1 MVKCPME
8 KQNPLISAVIPV
20 YNRPDHCLEAVKS
33 VLAQTYRPLELIIGD
48 DGSDDH
54 TLDVLRSFLEEYT
67 GEIPV
72 KILELDH
79 SGCPGAVR
87 NSCADH
93 CEGEFLAFLDSDDL
107 WLSDKIE
114 TQYNALHRD
123 NSGVLISHTREQW
136 NRQGKIISQAGM
148 DHQREGFLFHDA
160 LKKCTI
166 GPSTVMISSDLYR
179 ESGGFR
185 EDMEIAEDYEYWL
198 RLTAFH
204 NVAFLDK
211 PLTVKRAGHGD
222 QLSEKYGQ
230 IEIFRI
236 SGLRDLVDRKFFPE
250 DLMPLAA
257 RELSRKCSVYGRGC
271 LKRDKTEEGQE
282 YLDIA
287 GFYDVLAES

>member
-1 MVKCPME
+1 MPFT
-8 KQNPLISAVIPV
+8 VI
-20 YNRPDHCLEAVKS
+20 
-33 VLAQTYRPLELIIGD
+33 T
-48 DGSDDH
+48 
-54 TLDVLRSFLEEYT
+54 
-67 GEIPV
+67 
-72 KILELDH
+72 
-79 SGCPGAVR
+79 PG
-87 NSCADH
+87 
-93 CEGEFLAFLDSDDL
+93 FM
-107 WLSDKIE
+107 
-114 TQYNALHRD
+114 
-123 NSGVLISHTREQW
+123 ISHTREQW

-166 GPSTVMISSDLYR
+166 GPSTVMISSDLYG

-257 RELSRKCSVYGRGC
+257 RELSGNAVSMDAAALSGIKRKRGRSI
-271 LKRDKTEEGQE
+271 LISPDSTMYWLNPEGKSRN
-282 YLDIA
+282 
-287 GFYDVLAES
+287 VK